1 MNQSGLAAPC
11 TQPIIY
17 QTRPP
22 TATMTGPLY
31 SQEPL
36 ELMTSN
42 DSHQKTFVVGLV
54 GGIASGKS
62 RVAAMFAS
70 LGAAV
75 IDADRLG
82 HDILQSPLISHQ
94 LTQLFG
100 PTVLDDAGGINR
112 RELGKLVFATAPDSA
127 KRLKQLEEVLHPQI
141 YAEAVRELKRLLAS
155 DPRPSAIVI
164 DAPLLLEAQW
174 APLCDLILFVDTPVE
189 VRRGRAAQR
198 GWSTEH
204 FDSRE
209 QKQWSLDA
217 KRRTATHII
226 DGTADETTLRS
237 TITRMLSEMHRA

>member
-1 MNQSGLAAPC
+1 
-11 TQPIIY
+11 
-17 QTRPP
+17 
-22 TATMTGPLY
+22 
-31 SQEPL
+31 
-36 ELMTSN
+36 MTSS
-42 DSHQKTFVVGLV
+42 DSLQKIFVVGLV

-82 HDILQSPLISHQ
+82 HDILQWPTIVRQ
-94 LTQLFG
+94 LTQRLG
-100 PTVLDDAGGINR
+100 PSILNDDGQIDR
-112 RELGKLVFATAPDSA
+112 RQLSKLVFGSEPDSA
-127 KRLKQLEEVLHPQI
+127 QRLKQLEEVLHPQI

-155 DPRPSAIVI
+155 ERRPSAIVI

-174 APLCDLILFVDTPVE
+174 APMCDLILFIDTPEE

-204 FDSRE
+204 FESRE

-217 KRRTATHII
+217 KRRAATHII
-226 DGTADETTLRS
+226 DGTADETSLRS
-237 TITRMLSEMHRA
+237 TITRLLREMHSA